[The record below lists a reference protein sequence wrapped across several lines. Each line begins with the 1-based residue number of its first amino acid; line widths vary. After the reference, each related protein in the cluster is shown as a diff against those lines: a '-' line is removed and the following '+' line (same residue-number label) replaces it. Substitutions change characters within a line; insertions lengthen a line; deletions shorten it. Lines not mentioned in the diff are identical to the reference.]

1 MCLLEIILLMVVQ
14 VSMILKQ
21 VLEMILLI
29 QVLVPVIKMK
39 KLMVVQVTTPYVFM
53 VNKPIGKQQLTLLVL
68 MVLDGKNMLTK
79 MELILMP
86 LMILKFMQKILRVLN
101 LMIFMYRQPQRPQQQ
116 TLMKMVME
124 KLTKSLPKVLEEM

>member
-1 MCLLEIILLMVVQ
+1 
-14 VSMILKQ
+14 
-21 VLEMILLI
+21 
-29 QVLVPVIKMK
+29 MK
-39 KLMVVQVTTPYVFM
+39 KLMVAQVTTPYVFM
-53 VNKPIGKQQLTLLVL
+53 VNKPTGKQQLTLQVL

-101 LMIFMYRQPQRPQQQ
+101 SMIFMYRQPQRPQQQ

-124 KLTKSLPKVLEEM
+124 KLTKSLPKVLEEV